1 MKYMQE
7 LKIESLRNQ
16 IDKID
21 NQLVG
26 LLTKRFGLVKI
37 IGQIKLENKIPVIDN
52 NREQEIVDRL
62 FRESGLDKKF
72 VTQLFTLIFKESRKQ
87 QRRKK

>member
-1 MKYMQE
+1 MKNTQNKN
-7 LKIESLRNQ
+7 LKSLRNQ

-21 NQLVG
+21 NKLVS

-37 IGQIKLENKIPVIDN
+37 IGQKKLENKIPVIDN
-52 NREQEIVDRL
+52 NREQEIIDRL

-87 QRRKK
+87 QKRKK

>member
-1 MKYMQE
+1 MQE

-52 NREQEIVDRL
+52 NREQEIIDRL

-87 QRRKK
+87 QRRKKE